1 MATHS
6 SILAGKFH
14 PYRSLADYSPGIINS
29 QILLSS
35 RECAH
40 THTHTHTHT
49 HQILSLPLPPKMSPI
64 QLSPTGL
71 LDFFPL
77 NSVGK
82 ESDCSAGH
90 LDSIPVSGRFP
101 GEGNGNPLSG
111 YSCLENPMGRGA
123 WQAPVYG
130 VSRVGHDGVTKRAHR
145 FLSFHSSSQEA
156 SIRGHRNKMA
166 DTPLFPG

>member
-1 MATHS
+1 
-6 SILAGKFH
+6 
-14 PYRSLADYSPGIINS
+14 
-29 QILLSS
+29 
-35 RECAH
+35 
-40 THTHTHTHT
+40 
-49 HQILSLPLPPKMSPI
+49 MSPI

-77 NSVGK
+77 NSVDK
-82 ESDCSAGH
+82 ESDCNAGH

-111 YSCLENPMGRGA
+111 YSCLENPMDRGA

-156 SIRGHRNKMA
+156 YIRGYRNKMG
-166 DTPLFPG
+166 DTPLFPGWWSFYFASSVLFLQCLHFCTCYFPGPLPSVRVGGIGEGRVMVVVVF

>member
-1 MATHS
+1 
-6 SILAGKFH
+6 
-14 PYRSLADYSPGIINS
+14 
-29 QILLSS
+29 
-35 RECAH
+35 
-40 THTHTHTHT
+40 
-49 HQILSLPLPPKMSPI
+49 MSPI

-166 DTPLFPG
+166 DTPLFPGWWSFIFPLQFYFSDASIFVLVTYQDPCPLWE